1 MVLERW
7 RAGERSDWT
16 ETPRRPRNTGRNV
29 RSRTFDSLL
38 FRPRTGLCRKTI
50 CLVDRL
56 PSLAGERR
64 KKKEREDKQVK
75 NRQAD

>member
-1 MVLERW
+1 MVLERR

-29 RSRTFDSLL
+29 RWRTFDSLL

-56 PSLAGERR
+56 PSLAAERKEEEERERR
-64 KKKEREDKQVK
+64 
-75 NRQAD
+75 